1 MTDEQDDF
9 DISDVMSAEEL
20 YEDDRTA
27 EFRLDAEDEARDA
40 TAAAAEIA
48 AEAAADDHEPW
59 LGLADGEER

>member
-1 MTDEQDDF
+1 MSHEQDYDDF

-27 EFRLDAEDEARDA
+27 EFRLDAADEARDA
-40 TAAAAEIA
+40 AAAV
-48 AEAAADDHEPW
+48 AEAADDDHEPW

>member
-1 MTDEQDDF
+1 MAYEQDDF

-27 EFRLDAEDEARDA
+27 EFRQDAEDEDRYAD
-40 TAAAAEIA
+40 
-48 AEAAADDHEPW
+48 AAADEAADADHGPW